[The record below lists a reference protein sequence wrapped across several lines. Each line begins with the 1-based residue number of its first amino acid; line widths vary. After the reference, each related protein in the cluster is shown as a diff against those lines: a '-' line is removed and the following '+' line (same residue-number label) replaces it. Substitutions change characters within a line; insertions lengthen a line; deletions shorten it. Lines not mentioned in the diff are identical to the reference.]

1 MLGVNTTVITTLND
15 RREITALFV
24 GDLVDAHRAA
34 VETSRVAYAV
44 TPMKDADIVIATG
57 LSPRS

>member
-24 GDLVDAHRAA
+24 GDLVDAHRVA

-44 TPMKDADIVIATG
+44 A
-57 LSPRS
+57 RR